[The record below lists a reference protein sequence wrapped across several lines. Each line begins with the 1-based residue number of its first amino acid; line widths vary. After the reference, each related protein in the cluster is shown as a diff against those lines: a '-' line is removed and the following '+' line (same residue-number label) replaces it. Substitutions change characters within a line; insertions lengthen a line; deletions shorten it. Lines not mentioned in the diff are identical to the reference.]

1 SPIPGKL
8 NKMTAVQP
16 ETAPIPYIS
25 NGNGAWNTQTTWL
38 NGTVQQ
44 IPNSNANSINGQA
57 QTWNIVRT
65 ATNVNSGNRAT
76 TLLGL
81 LVDNNTYAITNDQVL
96 RVNNY
101 LRIDG
106 VLDLEGESQLLQN
119 NSAVIDYA
127 NSTGYMERD
136 QQGTANTFNYNYWG
150 SPVSTAGLSSART
163 FTLDDILYNGNTK
176 VLWTNGN
183 NGNNAPLTISSRWIY
198 SFSEG
203 LEADYSEW
211 AHKGNLSSINVGL

>member
-1 SPIPGKL
+1 
-8 NKMTAVQP
+8 NNRYT
-16 ETAPIPYIS
+16 IS
-25 NGNGAWNTQTTWL
+25 NNQL
-38 NGTVQQ
+38 
-44 IPNSNANSINGQA
+44 
-57 QTWNIVRT
+57 
-65 ATNVNSGNRAT
+65 
-76 TLLGL
+76 
-81 LVDNNTYAITNDQVL
+81 L
-96 RVNNY
+96 RVNGY

-106 VLDLEGESQLLQN
+106 VLDLDGESQLLQN

-163 FTLDDILYNGNTK
+163 FTLDVILYNGNTK

-183 NGNNAPLTISSRWIY
+183 NGNNAPITISSRWIY
-198 SFSEG
+198 TFSEV

-211 AHKGNLSSINVGL
+211 AYEGNFGTIYAGLGYSTIGLVRVAAS